1 MKILS
6 QVAVMA
12 CLLLS
17 TSVTQSAESPHFDL
31 LNAMSAADF
40 RATGLDRLSDAQL
53 QALDA
58 WIGSYAQKQA
68 SARCTPSASDA
79 APAVNSAE
87 QPPAT
92 AGKSGDA
99 VVARLVGN
107 FTGWANGKRFTLDN
121 GQVWEQIDDTLVSH
135 SSLVDPKV
143 TITGGLFNARYLSV
157 EGVSDSVVVRLIAP

>member
-6 QVAVMA
+6 QVAVLA

-17 TSVTQSAESPHFDL
+17 TGVAHSTESPPFEL
-31 LNAMSAADF
+31 LKAMSAADF
-40 RATGLDRLSDAQL
+40 RKTGLDHLTDAQL

-68 SARCTPSASDA
+68 SARCTPPASDGTPSVDVSKQ
-79 APAVNSAE
+79 APA
-87 QPPAT
+87 P
-92 AGKSGDA
+92 SGTSGET
-99 VVARLVGN
+99 VVARLIGN
-107 FTGWANGKRFTLDN
+107 FTGWANGKRFALDN

-135 SSLVDPKV
+135 SSLENPKV